1 MTNRDIEKLASDI
14 ITKKLDAKEEVHMEW
29 IVQELLNSQGEIL
42 GDGVPFY
49 LFCAREHT
57 YRAVKRSVD
66 KYESEIERDSE
77 DQLTLKGFE
86 HLQRA
91 YTMDR
96 EGERVLVPIDLIPSY
111 ELLQRAVEYEAQAVA
126 MTAHAKEL
134 RDFVALR
141 SEKMSA
147 SS

>member
-1 MTNRDIEKLASDI
+1 M
-14 ITKKLDAKEEVHMEW
+14 
-29 IVQELLNSQGEIL
+29 
-42 GDGVPFY
+42 PFY
-49 LFCAREHT
+49 ALCAREHT
-57 YRAVKRSVD
+57 YRAVKRAVD
-66 KYESEIERDSE
+66 KYESNEERETD
-77 DQLTLKGFE
+77 DQLTLQGFE

-96 EGERVLVPIDLIPSY
+96 DGERVLVPIELIPSY

-134 RDFVALR
+134 RDFVSR
-141 SEKMSA
+141 RNEKMVA